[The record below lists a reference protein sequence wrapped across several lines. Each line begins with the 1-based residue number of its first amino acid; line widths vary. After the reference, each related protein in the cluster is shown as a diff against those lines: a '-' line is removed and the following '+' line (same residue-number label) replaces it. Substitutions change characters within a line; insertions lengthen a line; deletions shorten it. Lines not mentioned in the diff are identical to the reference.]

1 MDINMDMHAELKKL
15 GQRIKQLRL
24 EKGLSQSDLAE
35 AIDKSQEYIAGVEAG
50 TCNLWVTEI
59 GEIAR
64 RLETPMSGLFPK

>member
-1 MDINMDMHAELKKL
+1 MDLYAELKKL

-35 AIDKSQEYIAGVEAG
+35 AIDQSQEYIVRVEAG

-59 GEIAR
+59 GVIAR
-64 RLETPMSGLFPK
+64 RLETPMSGLFPE